1 MNLRVSD
8 TASSPSPRSDGQPIA
23 DFLHHADPAGWAET
37 AVEVSN
43 NPKCAEVAAYLR
55 SLEG

>member
-1 MNLRVSD
+1 MSD
-8 TASSPSPRSDGQPIA
+8 TASSPSPRSDDQPIA

-43 NPKCAEVAAYLR
+43 NPKGAEVAAYLR